1 MYRDLG
7 LFPVTARLFN
17 MHCHHILMFKKK
29 KKKKLKG
36 MTMYQALILFA
47 QNKIDFTELVME
59 KSLINNLMTM
69 FPKNV
74 DTEKHK

>member
-1 MYRDLG
+1 M
-7 LFPVTARLFN
+7 
-17 MHCHHILMFKKK
+17 M
-29 KKKKLKG
+29 
-36 MTMYQALILFA
+36 MYQALILFV